1 MGDPAERRFLIVA
14 GEASGDVHAARLVRE
29 LVAGGPVDVRGAGG
43 PNLRAAGVHTLVD
56 MTELNV
62 IGFSAVIKRL
72 PVILRA
78 LKDLR
83 AEAERFKPH
92 AAILVDSPGFNFRLG
107 PALKRAGIPVF
118 YYIAP
123 QVWAWHRER
132 AKQMAAWVDHLA
144 VVFPFEEPLFREA
157 GVSATFVGHPLL
169 EELAPE
175 VSETQLRSELGLNA
189 TQRVLGLLPG
199 SRPQEIRALM
209 PVLMD
214 ATARLSSSRPE
225 LAAVLPLAPGLEPE
239 AVAAAAHAR
248 LTVSAEGRITI
259 ERDGVTVRLVRGRTR
274 SVMSV
279 ARACAVASGTATLET
294 ALTGTPL
301 VVVYRVGALNYWIA
315 RRVVKLEHIG
325 LPNIVAG
332 EAIVP
337 ECVQHE
343 CTAERIAAILAPW
356 LDDEAARTAA
366 ANQLLRVRERL
377 GEPGAS
383 RRAAA
388 LLRELVQ

>member
-29 LVAGGPVDVRGAGG
+29 LAAGGPVQVRGAGG
-43 PNLRAAGVHTLVD
+43 PNLRAAGVQTLVD
-56 MTELNV
+56 MSELNV
-62 IGFSAVIKRL
+62 IGFSAVVKRL

-78 LKDLR
+78 LRSLR
-83 AEAERFKPH
+83 AEAGRFKPH

-107 PALKRAGIPVF
+107 PALHRAGIPVV

-123 QVWAWHRER
+123 QVWAWHRDR

-157 GVSATFVGHPLL
+157 GVSTTFVGHPLL

-175 VSETQLRSELGLNA
+175 VSEAQMRSELDLNP

-214 ATARLSSSRPE
+214 ATARLSSYRPD
-225 LAAVLPLAPGLEPE
+225 LAAVLPLAPGLEPA
-239 AVAAAAHAR
+239 AVAAAADAR
-248 LTVSAEGRITI
+248 LTVSTAGRIAI
-259 ERDGVTVRLVRGRTR
+259 ERGGVTVRLVRERTR

-315 RRVVKLEHIG
+315 RRVVRLETIG

-343 CTAERIAAILAPW
+343 CTAERIAATLAPW
-356 LDDEAARTAA
+356 LDDETARATAA
-366 ANQLLRVRERL
+366 QRLLRVRERL

-388 LLRELVQ
+388 LLRELVR